1 MVPCKFQ
8 TAYNGDDVLVY
19 SEDHRKVFIM
29 ITKKED
35 IETVIRALGIPR
47 KGGKVYALA
56 EVNNKGML
64 VLGELL
70 PERDW

>member
-8 TAYNGDDVLVY
+8 TAYDGDDVLVY
-19 SEDHRKVFIM
+19 SEDHLKVFVM

-35 IETVIRALGIPR
+35 VDTIIRALDIPR

-56 EVNNKGML
+56 EISNRGVL
-64 VLGELL
+64 VLGDKM
-70 PERDW
+70 PEQDW